1 MFKDLNKNVV
11 LLSVAQA
18 LFLSGNLVSITVVG
32 LAGAMLAP
40 SPILKTLPF
49 ALVIVGTALSTIPA
63 SLFMKRKSRRAGFFL
78 GAIFG
83 TISFGI
89 AILALTFKIFWLLAF
104 ATFIQG
110 VYTAFTSYYRFAAV
124 DTVEPQHASKAIS
137 LVLAGGVFA
146 ALFAPMIAL
155 EYNTYFTTTL
165 YLGSYVFMMTV
176 SLLALLPV
184 FFLDLPNIIVEKN
197 QAGERSLLE
206 IFKNPLAGLAV
217 LNSAVG
223 WFLMVLI
230 MAAAP
235 LAMNSMGFSFFK
247 TSLVIQW
254 HVLAMYLPSFFTGT
268 LIEKFGVSK
277 VILLGYLAFAF
288 AIFFGFLGLQ
298 FNNFA
303 FSLMALGVGWNF
315 LFVGGTSLLTR
326 VYSLEEKA
334 KVQGVNE
341 FIVFGIAAT
350 SGLMAGPLLDMLEW
364 QGGLKAAVVALS
376 IVVVITFVYG
386 INRKYVR
393 KLS

>member
-1 MFKDLNKNVV
+1 
-11 LLSVAQA
+11 
-18 LFLSGNLVSITVVG
+18 
-32 LAGAMLAP
+32 
-40 SPILKTLPF
+40 
-49 ALVIVGTALSTIPA
+49 
-63 SLFMKRKSRRAGFFL
+63 
-78 GAIFG
+78 
-83 TISFGI
+83 
-89 AILALTFKIFWLLAF
+89 
-104 ATFIQG
+104 
-110 VYTAFTSYYRFAAV
+110 
-124 DTVEPQHASKAIS
+124 
-137 LVLAGGVFA
+137 
-146 ALFAPMIAL
+146 
-155 EYNTYFTTTL
+155 
-165 YLGSYVFMMTV
+165 
-176 SLLALLPV
+176 
-184 FFLDLPNIIVEKN
+184 
-197 QAGERSLLE
+197 
-206 IFKNPLAGLAV
+206 
-217 LNSAVG
+217 
-223 WFLMVLI
+223 
-230 MAAAP
+230 
-235 LAMNSMGFSFFK
+235 
-247 TSLVIQW
+247 
-254 HVLAMYLPSFFTGT
+254 MYLPSFFTGT

-364 QGGLKAAVVALS
+364 QGVLKAAVVALS